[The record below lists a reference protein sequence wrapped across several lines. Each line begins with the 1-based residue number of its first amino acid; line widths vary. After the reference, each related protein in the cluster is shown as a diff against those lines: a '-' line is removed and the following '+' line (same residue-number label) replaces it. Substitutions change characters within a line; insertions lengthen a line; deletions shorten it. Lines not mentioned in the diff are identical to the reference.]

1 VNTTSLLLLIIGI
14 ESALI
19 VGFVAGLW
27 VMDNVAAHRRA
38 VEEAQRKLGV
48 SEGRLAYSE
57 LNLATAQG
65 RLEGA
70 QRLGSPATSRLAD
83 VSEPKRCSAS

>member
-1 VNTTSLLLLIIGI
+1 MNTTSLLLLIIGI
-14 ESALI
+14 ETALI

-48 SEGRLAYSE
+48 SEGRVAYCELTLAR
-57 LNLATAQG
+57 AQG

-70 QRLGSPATSRLAD
+70 HRLGSPATSRLAE
-83 VSEPKRCSAS
+83 VSEPRRCSAS